1 MRSVDDRAEP
11 APDRDGGRP
20 PWLDRTSYP
29 FESHRL
35 DSPEG
40 TLHVLDEGEGRP
52 VVMLHGNP
60 TWSFLYRHLVGG
72 LSDEYRCIAPDLLGF
87 GLSDRLRSDAAGR
100 PAAHARAV
108 ERLFEEL
115 DLRDAVILG
124 HDWGGP
130 IGMDVAT
137 RNPEAV
143 AGLAMTNT
151 WMWPRRDLFPRTFG
165 RLVGT
170 AAGKRLVLRYNAFA
184 RTALGGPALLRSSFE
199 RSAYRQYAAPLA
211 TPSDRVGS
219 WVLLRALVESNEWLE
234 ELWNRRAAV
243 AGTPTL
249 LLWGMRDPIHA
260 PFLRRWRALFPNA
273 AAVTYD
279 DAGHFVPEEVGS
291 GLVPSVR
298 EFLRRL

>member
-1 MRSVDDRAEP
+1 MDDHS
-11 APDRDGGRP
+11 APPSDRDEGYP
-20 PWLDRTSYP
+20 SWLDRTRYP
-29 FESHRL
+29 FASRRF
-35 DSPEG
+35 DSSDG

-72 LSDEYRCIAPDLLGF
+72 LSDEFRCIAPDLLGF
-87 GLSDRLRSDAAGR
+87 GLSDRLRDDSAGR
-100 PAAHARAV
+100 PAAHARTV
-108 ERLFEEL
+108 ERLFEEFE
-115 DLRDAVILG
+115 LRDAVILG

-130 IGMDVAT
+130 LGMDVAT
-137 RNPEAV
+137 RNPESV
-143 AGLAMTNT
+143 AGLVMTNT
-151 WMWPRRDLFPRTFG
+151 WTWPRRDLFPRAFG

-170 AAGKRLVLRYNAFA
+170 SAGKRFVVRHNAFA

-199 RSAYRQYAAPLA
+199 RSAYRHYAAPLA

-219 WVLLRALVESNEWLE
+219 WVLLRELVESNDWLG

-273 AAVTYD
+273 SAVTYD
-279 DAGHFVPEEVGS
+279 GAGHFVPEEVGA
-291 GLVPSVR
+291 GLVPPVR
-298 EFLRRL
+298 EFLRDL